1 MTEME
6 KEFLRV
12 INLFSDNECLKHVVL
27 IGSWAEYIYQNT
39 GMQRPII

>member
-12 INLFSDNECLKHVVL
+12 IKLFSENDCLKHVVL
-27 IGSWAEYIYQNT
+27 IGS
-39 GMQRPII
+39 